1 MVPGRADRLAN
12 SKPRI
17 KITFAAAMR
26 HQKKTIK
33 LGRTAEHRKALLAN
47 QVCSLIEHQRIKT
60 TLAKAK
66 AVRPLAERM
75 VTLGKNGS
83 IHARR
88 TALATLRQKNA
99 VKKLFDDI
107 APRSAERNGGYTR
120 IVKLG
125 QRMSDSAPMAF
136 IEWVDMAELIEAK
149 VEEEKKAKRKKA
161 EPKPKRPEPE
171 RAEAIEEEPAAKEK
185 KPAEK
190 EEKPAEAPVPAEEP
204 KPKKRRW
211 FGRKSSE

>member
-1 MVPGRADRLAN
+1 
-12 SKPRI
+12 
-17 KITFAAAMR
+17 MR

-60 TLAKAK
+60 TLAKAR

-83 IHARR
+83 LHARR
-88 TALATLRQKNA
+88 TALATLRQRNA

-125 QRMSDSAPMAF
+125 YRRSDSACMAF
-136 IEWVDMAELIEAK
+136 IEWVDMAEV
-149 VEEEKKAKRKKA
+149 VEEKATEEKKRKKKPA
-161 EPKPKRPEPE
+161 EPKAEQIEPE
-171 RAEAIEEEPAAKEK
+171 RVEPKEEE
-185 KPAEK
+185 PAEK
-190 EEKPAEAPVPAEEP
+190 EEKPAGEPAPPEEA